1 MITKDRILHTAVSK
15 FNEKGY
21 HSMTLTDVAH
31 ACEMSRGNL
40 AYHYKNKDHILN
52 DLVVRMV
59 TEVRKIQNQR
69 KDFPA
74 FSNLS
79 LDIRTCGILQERYK
93 FIFRDTSVLEH
104 KSVKKV
110 MRIWSDVAIRRNKEA
125 FAFGVDI
132 GNMKEEAFDGL
143 YAQLAVNAWM
153 IAYYWVAQES
163 IRIVE
168 KYEDAEKMV
177 WTTIIPHFTKK
188 GMSSFNEYYGEQY
201 LDKMGEPIHN
211 YINLKE
217 LF

>member
-1 MITKDRILHTAVSK
+1 MLTKDRILQTAVSL

-21 HSMTLTDVAH
+21 HAMTLTDVAH

-40 AYHYKNKDHILN
+40 AYHYKYKEHILN

-59 TEVRKIQNQR
+59 KEVRLLQNQR
-69 KDFPA
+69 KEYPA

-110 MRIWSDVAIRRNKEA
+110 MRIWSAIAIRQNKEA

-153 IAYYWVAQES
+153 IAYYWVAQQS
-163 IRIVE
+163 IRFVQDNE
-168 KYEDAEKMV
+168 QAEKMV
-177 WTTIIPHFTKK
+177 WATIIPHFTEK
-188 GMSSFNEYYGEQY
+188 GLNSFKEYYGEKY
-201 LDKMGEPIHN
+201 LEDMGEPIQTHM
-211 YINLKE
+211 NLKE